1 METTKT
7 TVEMTAQEAEEFAAY
22 KAAQAKKQAEAQRKA
37 DEEAYKTLVDEA
49 IEAAIPTLTGVSA
62 AISAA
67 KKSVL
72 EEFSQAMEIKGK
84 LYDVNAEQRSHS
96 FTNSKGD
103 KRIIIGHY
111 TLDNYR
117 DTVNEGIAIVREA
130 IEQLGKDDES
140 RALVNAVFRL
150 LSRDQKGTLKAS
162 RVLQLEKLAMDS
174 RNERLIEGVRII
186 KDSYQPTISKQYVR
200 AELKNADGKWVQV
213 SLGMTEAEMV

>member
-7 TVEMTAQEAEEFAAY
+7 TVEMSAQEAEEFAAF

-37 DEEAYKTLVDEA
+37 DVEAYNALVDET
-49 IEAAIPTLTGVSA
+49 IENAIPTLTNVSA

-67 KKSVL
+67 KKSVM
-72 EEFSQAMEIKGK
+72 EQFAQAIEIKSR
-84 LYDVNAEQRSHS
+84 LYEVNTEQRSHS

-103 KRIIIGHY
+103 KRIILGNY
-111 TLDNYR
+111 TIDGYR
-117 DTVNEGIAIVREA
+117 DTVEEGIAMVREA
-130 IEQLGKDDES
+130 IECLGKDDES

-162 RVLQLEKLAMDS
+162 RVLQLEKLAIDS
-174 RNERLIEGVRII
+174 RNERLIQGVQII

-200 AELKNADGKWVQV
+200 AELKNADGKWIPV
-213 SLGMTEAEMV
+213 SLGMTEAEV